1 MTICIA
7 ALCEDRNSV
16 VLAADH
22 MITAAIP
29 PMEYQFEKREPVKI
43 HQMGIG
49 SFAMFSGDVV
59 VGTSVIQETAAAV
72 LNNGITNVAGIADIA
87 KNTFT
92 RNRLSTIEQQHLIP
106 RGLNLEQYYANQHQ
120 LIPGLVHVLD
130 NALMETKL
138 GVDFILAGWNGSRY
152 SIYAVGDPGVA
163 TCLDAIG
170 YHAVG
175 SGSPH
180 AFYGFLVEE
189 YSTSLSRGEAK
200 EKVTKIKHM
209 SEKAPGVG
217 LQTTCLVLPLEEEN
231 DAATKE
237 EGEVH

>member
-7 ALCEDRNSV
+7 ALCEDGNGV

-29 PMEYQFEKREPVKI
+29 PMQYQFEKKEPVKI

-87 KNTFT
+87 KNTFA
-92 RNRLSTIEQQHLIP
+92 RKRLSAIEQQHFTP

-120 LIPGLVHVLD
+120 LVPALVQLLD
-130 NALMETKL
+130 SALLETNL
-138 GVDFILAGWNGSRY
+138 GVDFILAGWNGNGY
-152 SIYAVGDPGVA
+152 SIYAVADPSVA

-189 YSTSLSRGEAK
+189 YSASLSRGEAR
-200 EKVTKIKHM
+200 EKITNIKHM

-217 LQTTCLVLPLEEEN
+217 LQTSYLVLPQKEES